1 MFDAPLNT
9 ANLSELEQEVLERIR
24 ENEWLA
30 LTTELVAAGQPAAE
44 NPLDPDMPSGSEAG
58 IAEVVAGKLKAM
70 GLDVSLHEKVK
81 GRPNIIAKLR
91 GTGDGPTLILN
102 SHLDTYPAGDHSRWT
117 ACDGNPYRA
126 TLAKDRL
133 HARGTSDTRGNLA
146 CTLLAV
152 KALRESKVS
161 LKGDLL
167 CVYTV
172 DEEKNGP
179 NGSMYLTKELGLS
192 ADYEITAEPTA
203 WTSADSDWGM
213 DIAVCHG
220 GHCLVELE
228 TIGTQSH
235 IWRPDSGVNCISHM
249 NHLISALEKMPFSH
263 EPPNRYGST
272 QPSACVVRMQA
283 GEPREMQFTAYRCTA
298 VAAIVGL
305 VPGMT
310 SESILGDIQALIDGL
325 RKDFPELNARA
336 RLYPGSL
343 FVSPT
348 QELSTDAEPVAAIGR
363 AYSRVLGREVGHYRK
378 NAFCDTIRFSEAGMA
393 AVTFGPGEDGW
404 PPVNEYIHT
413 AKVVAA
419 ARIYALTVMD
429 ILG

>member
-1 MFDAPLNT
+1 MSEASLN
-9 ANLSELEQEVLERIR
+9 AHHLSDLDREVLERIR
-24 ENEWLA
+24 EDEWLA

-44 NPLDPDMPSGSEAG
+44 NPLDPDMPSGREAD
-58 IAEVVAGKLKAM
+58 IADVVAGKLKAM
-70 GLDVSLHEKVK
+70 GLEVSLHEKVE
-81 GRPNIIAKLR
+81 GRPNVIGRLR

-102 SHLDTYPAGDHSRWT
+102 SHLDTYPAGDHARWT
-117 ACDGNPYRA
+117 ACNGNPYRA
-126 TLAKDRL
+126 TLAEDRL

-152 KALRESKVS
+152 KALRDAKVS

-179 NGSMYLTKELGLS
+179 NGSMYLTQELGLT
-192 ADYEITAEPTA
+192 ADFEITAEPTG
-203 WTSADSDWGM
+203 WTRTDGDWGM

-228 TIGTQSH
+228 TTGTQSH
-235 IWRPDSGVNCISHM
+235 IWRPDSGINCISHM
-249 NHLISALEKMPFSH
+249 SQLISALEAMSFTH
-263 EPPNRYGST
+263 ETPNRYGST
-272 QPSACVVRMQA
+272 PPSACVVRMQA
-283 GEPREMQFTAYRCTA
+283 GEPREMQFTAYQCRA

-310 SESILGDIQALIDGL
+310 RESILTDIHVLIEKL
-325 RKDFPELNARA
+325 RQDIPELQASA
-336 RLYPGSL
+336 RLYPDSL
-343 FVSPT
+343 FVPPT
-348 QELSTDAEPVAAIGR
+348 PELSTDAEPVAAIGR

-378 NAFCDTIRFSEAGMA
+378 NAFCDTIRFSEAGILS
-393 AVTFGPGEDGW
+393 VTFGPGEDGW
-404 PPVNEYIHT
+404 PPINEYIHT
-413 AKVVAA
+413 AKVVSA

-429 ILG
+429 LLG